1 MMNNTN
7 KQSFLLVAV
16 MLLAGLLTGCL
27 KDDLSGCPRPFQVT
41 VKALDADRIDITELG
56 DVQQVLLFVFDE
68 NDKIFETYALSD
80 QEVKQRKLIDMQL
93 RFPVSKSF
101 KFIAWANL
109 DDNVDYSDISTVQEL
124 NHLYVKLKMQSSR
137 SANNNIAH
145 SPGDL
150 FYGNLQVPTP
160 IGDAQANQVHTIEIN
175 RITVGVTITAI
186 SLKQWN
192 GGKEGVYSYL
202 IRESYDRCDCHGN
215 ILGEKVNYDPL
226 CSLNEAGNLFAP
238 IFFAF
243 PPEDTKGF
251 VVDILYNGEVIYTA
265 DRDTKGVMFNIEKG
279 RTLNIIIDF
288 RANLHILTE
297 ITPWNVV
304 FQHVDFN

>member
-1 MMNNTN
+1 M
-7 KQSFLLVAV
+7 A
-16 MLLAGLLTGCL
+16 
-27 KDDLSGCPRPFQVT
+27 
-41 VKALDADRIDITELG
+41 
-56 DVQQVLLFVFDE
+56 
-68 NDKIFETYALSD
+68 
-80 QEVKQRKLIDMQL
+80 
-93 RFPVSKSF
+93 
-101 KFIAWANL
+101 
-109 DDNVDYSDISTVQEL
+109 
-124 NHLYVKLKMQSSR
+124 KLKMQSNR

-304 FQHVDFN
+304 FQYVDFN